1 MANVTTIRSADT
13 RSTATPNLGSAA
25 AAAQLP
31 LVYASITNVQT
42 AALRCQRSDVSI
54 EVSSNSPRSAKSTA
68 SETPGG
74 GGSAAGRHVV
84 RRVILQACSHPVT
97 LGRQRELIVIS
108 ARHPT
113 MLAMPAGQTRIE
125 LRLQWFIR

>member
-31 LVYASITNVQT
+31 LVYASITNIQT

-54 EVSSNSPRSAKSTA
+54 DVSSNNPRSAKSTA

-74 GGSAAGRHVV
+74 GGSAAGGTSSG
-84 RRVILQACSHPVT
+84 A
-97 LGRQRELIVIS
+97 
-108 ARHPT
+108 
-113 MLAMPAGQTRIE
+113 
-125 LRLQWFIR
+125 

>member
-1 MANVTTIRSADT
+1 VTTIRSADT

-25 AAAQLP
+25 ATAAQRRR
-31 LVYASITNVQT
+31 I
-42 AALRCQRSDVSI
+42 RR
-54 EVSSNSPRSAKSTA
+54 R
-68 SETPGG
+68 
-74 GGSAAGRHVV
+74 RHVV

-113 MLAMPAGQTRIE
+113 MLATPAGQTRIE